1 MIARAA
7 LYNDYDA
14 MPNNHRPARQL
25 LLTNCPLAEM
35 QKALRGVQ
43 GFMQEEEK
51 KGGSSN
57 GFGRGTICAS

>member
-1 MIARAA
+1 MTQ
-7 LYNDYDA
+7 
-14 MPNNHRPARQL
+14 RQTITGL
-25 LLTNCPLAEM
+25 PVNFLLTNCPLAEM

-57 GFGRGTICAS
+57 GFGRGTIWAS